1 MKVKRIGG
9 LVTVALLVA
18 ACSSVDVLGPSGDA
32 LPSSENADAASVV
45 TATPLKPPGPPD
57 DASRPPDD
65 ASRPWDDAG
74 DRDGA
79 RDGDMPTDASLDG
92 QGDDAASADSGAEQD
107 ASDGGGGAPRLFAA
121 GENNVAYD
129 MHVDCTVTPATRV
142 GTASS
147 CCRQSSYT
155 TATVCETVL
164 TEEPDGL
171 GNLVVRVGPM
181 QGCVTTTSANA
192 CTRSGTLARC
202 DMAGLLCPYTGNV
215 VLGPPS
221 LVEGT
226 YARRL
231 VGTAASSTAKN
242 EYWLGCST
250 TTMVPLTAPSCA
262 TNPVAVQTTSVLQ
275 TTTFAKAGPGVFAIR
290 RSWLQSPPT
299 GFCSTPSSPPA
310 NAAIGNTTF
319 VSGGASMGGSFS
331 IAAYGCTY
339 TLAKK

>member
-1 MKVKRIGG
+1 MKIKRIGG
-9 LVTVALLVA
+9 LVTAALLAA

-32 LPSSENADAASVV
+32 LPSSQNADAASVV
-45 TATPLKPPGPPD
+45 TATPVKPPGPPD

-65 ASRPWDDAG
+65 ASRPWEDAG

-79 RDGDMPTDASLDG
+79 RDGDTARDASLDG
-92 QGDDAASADSGAEQD
+92 QDDDAATADSGAGQN
-107 ASDGGGGAPRLFAA
+107 ASAGGGVPKLFAA
-121 GENNVAYD
+121 GENNVAYE
-129 MHVDCTVTPATRV
+129 MHADCTVTPATRV
-142 GTASS
+142 GTSSS

-155 TATVCETVL
+155 TATVCETLL

-171 GNLVVRVGPM
+171 GNLRVRVGPM

-192 CTRSGTLARC
+192 CMRSGTAGRC
-202 DMAGLLCPYTGNV
+202 DMAGLTCPYAGN

-231 VGTAASSTAKN
+231 VGTAASSTAKD

-250 TTMVPLTAPSCA
+250 TSMVPLTAPSCA
-262 TNPVAVQTTSVLQ
+262 TTPVAVQTASVLQ
-275 TTTFAKAGPGVFAIR
+275 TTTFAKTGPGAFAIR
-290 RSWLQSPPT
+290 RSWSQSPPT

-310 NAAIGNTTF
+310 SALIGNTTF

-331 IAAYGCTY
+331 IAAFGCTY